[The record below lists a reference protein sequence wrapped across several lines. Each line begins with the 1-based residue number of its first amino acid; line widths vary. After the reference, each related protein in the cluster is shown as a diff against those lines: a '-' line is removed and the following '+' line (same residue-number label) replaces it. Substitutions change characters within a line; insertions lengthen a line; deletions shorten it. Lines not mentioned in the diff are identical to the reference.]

1 MPFCHLAQ
9 AIEKHAQISAK
20 TKRGERRDGGHTF
33 TLPGAWTGYCTA
45 TEKKKIEKRK
55 GGGGGIPEWEMG
67 KSCSKGKN
75 KKIDGLKLTIK
86 SIR

>member
-20 TKRGERRDGGHTF
+20 RKRGERRDGGHTC

-45 TEKKKIEKRK
+45 TEKKKKIEK
-55 GGGGGIPEWEMG
+55 GGGIPEWEMG
-67 KSCSKGKN
+67 QSCSKGKN
-75 KKIDGLKLTIK
+75 KKINGLKLTIK

>member
-45 TEKKKIEKRK
+45 TEKKKNRK
-55 GGGGGIPEWEMG
+55 EEGGGAEFQNGKWENRAPRA
-67 KSCSKGKN
+67 KT
-75 KKIDGLKLTIK
+75 KKLMA
-86 SIR
+86 